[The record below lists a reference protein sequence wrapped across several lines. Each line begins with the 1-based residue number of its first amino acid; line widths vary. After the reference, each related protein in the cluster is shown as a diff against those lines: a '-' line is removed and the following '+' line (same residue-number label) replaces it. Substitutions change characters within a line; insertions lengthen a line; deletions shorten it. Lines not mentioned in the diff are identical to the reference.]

1 MPVVAE
7 RKVPLAWLLLYRQP
21 IRLAVGVLGIT
32 ISSTL
37 IFLQLGLY
45 SSVLDTAVLFHY
57 RLNGDL
63 YIMSRDSSYLN
74 AMQPFSQ
81 IRIGQAY
88 GHPDVM
94 AVDPVNIAS
103 VPWRQRESKEARSFL
118 GIGIDPEKGT
128 LKLEDAETNGSS
140 LHEKG
145 NVLFDSGSRPEL
157 RSTVNAIRG
166 GLAAES
172 EANGFKLKAVGIV
185 RIGATFANDGFIIT
199 SRETLKRISAVKD
212 NSIELGV
219 IHLKQGSSTKEA
231 ASGLRRILPDDVIVL
246 DKDSYIRREINYW
259 QRNTPTAYVFGLGVI
274 IGFAVGV
281 ILVYQ
286 IIFADVSDHLAEYA
300 TLLAMGYRF
309 TYLLK
314 TVSLEALSLAA
325 LGFIP
330 GCLGGL
336 AIYHVVNI
344 ASSLNLT
351 LGPARITTVLA
362 FTFGMAAVSSS
373 LVLRKL
379 SKIDPA
385 EIF

>member
-1 MPVVAE
+1 MAAIPQ
-7 RKVPLAWLLLYRQP
+7 RRVPLSWLLLYRQP
-21 IRLAVGVLGIT
+21 IRMVVGITGIT
-32 ISSTL
+32 ISCTL

-45 SSVLDTAVLFHY
+45 SAVLDTAVLFQY

-63 YIMSRDSSYLN
+63 YILSRDSSYLN

-81 IRIGQAY
+81 VRLGQSY
-88 GHPDVM
+88 GHPDVIG
-94 AVDPVNIAS
+94 VDPVNITAI
-103 VPWRQRESKEARSFL
+103 PWRHRESKEARSFL
-118 GIGIDPEKGT
+118 GIGIDPEKNT
-128 LKLEDAETNGSS
+128 LNLEDAETNGSS

-157 RSTVNAIRG
+157 RSTINAIRN

-172 EANGFKLKAVGIV
+172 EANGFRLKAVGIV

-199 SRETLKRISAVKD
+199 SRETLKRASALPD
-212 NSIELGV
+212 DSIQLGV
-219 IHLKQGSSTKEA
+219 VHLKQGSSTKDVAE
-231 ASGLRRILPDDVIVL
+231 SLRRSLPDDVTIL
-246 DKDSYIRREINYW
+246 DKESYIRREISYW
-259 QRNTPTAYVFGLGVI
+259 QRNTPTAYVFGLGMV

-286 IIFADVSDHLAEYA
+286 IIFADVSDHLPEYA
-300 TLLAMGYRF
+300 TLLAMGYPF
-309 TYLLK
+309 SYLLK

-330 GCLGGL
+330 GCLGG
-336 AIYHVVNI
+336 ITVYHIVNI

-351 LGPARITTVLA
+351 LGPARIMTVLA